1 MRIMHAGR
9 YNGATME
16 MLTPAFVNP
25 KAGSARR
32 ALEALTQIGGFDV
45 RQVSAEDLR
54 GVLQREIAENTPR
67 VLVAGGDGTLARAA
81 AALAGTPV
89 ALAVLPGGTLNHFA
103 RDHGI
108 PPDPAE
114 ALALAAQGSA
124 APVDVGYVNGELFLN
139 TSSVGAYTR
148 YVHTREVLEPALGY
162 WLGSAAA
169 GLRMLLTLQHI
180 PVILTAG
187 GARRTYEA
195 PFVFVGVQQRKLEPP
210 GVGQRVPRGA
220 RGLHV
225 VVPRGR
231 RQARRFARALA
242 RRDPHL
248 PMRPPAPGVD
258 SAMTDELRLMLR
270 GRSVEVGLDGE
281 IRRLASPL
289 EYRYAPGALNVVT
302 PTVAQM
308 P

>member
-1 MRIMHAGR
+1 MDRLI
-9 YNGATME
+9 
-16 MLTPAFVNP
+16 PAFVNP
-25 KAGSARR
+25 RAGSAEW
-32 ALEALTQIGGFDV
+32 ALDALRQAGGFDV
-45 RQVSAEDLR
+45 RQVLAGDLPAL
-54 GVLQREIAENTPR
+54 LQREIAENTRR

-81 AALAGTPV
+81 ASLAGTPV
-89 ALAVLPGGTLNHFA
+89 TLAVLPGGTLNHFA

-108 PPDPAE
+108 PSGPAE
-114 ALALAAQGSA
+114 ALALAAHGSA

-148 YVHTREVLEPALGY
+148 YVRTRELLEPALGY
-162 WLGSAAA
+162 WLGNAAA
-169 GLRMLLTLQHI
+169 GLRMLVTLQHI
-180 PVILTAG
+180 PVILAAG
-187 GARRTYEA
+187 GASRTYEA

-231 RQARRFARALA
+231 WQARRFARALA
-242 RRDPHL
+242 RRAPQL
-248 PMRPPAPGVD
+248 PVRPPAPGVD
-258 SAMTDELRLMLR
+258 SAMTDALRLVLR
-270 GRSVEVGLDGE
+270 ARSVEVGLDGE

-289 EYRYAPGALNVVT
+289 EYRFDPAALRVVR
-302 PTVAQM
+302 PHVAQM

>member
-1 MRIMHAGR
+1 VTLI
-9 YNGATME
+9 
-16 MLTPAFVNP
+16 PAFVNP
-25 KAGSARR
+25 SAGSAGR
-32 ALEALTQIGGFDV
+32 ALDALRRTGGFDV
-45 RQVSAEDLR
+45 RQVSAGDLPR
-54 GVLQREIAENTPR
+54 FLQREIAENTPR

-81 AALAGTPV
+81 ASLAGTPV

-108 PPDPAE
+108 PVGPAE
-114 ALALAAQGSA
+114 ALALATQGSA

-148 YVHTREVLEPALGY
+148 YVRTRELLEPALGY
-162 WLGSAAA
+162 RLGSAAA
-169 GLRMLLTLQHI
+169 GLRIFFTLEHI
-180 PVILTAG
+180 PVILAAG
-187 GARRTYEA
+187 GASRTYEA

-258 SAMTDELRLMLR
+258 SAMMDELRLVLR
-270 GRSVEVGLDGE
+270 ARSVEVGLDGE
-281 IRRLASPL
+281 IARFTSPL
-289 EYRYAPGALNVVT
+289 EYRFAPGALRVVT
-302 PTVAQM
+302 SNVAEM
-308 P
+308 S